1 MKPNDKLCAMA
12 MLAMLELIC
21 EKLGITNK
29 EVIDR
34 TKLIV
39 FNINQRR

>member
-1 MKPNDKLCAMA
+1 MKPNDRLCAM
-12 MLAMLELIC
+12 AMLELIC

>member
-1 MKPNDKLCAMA
+1 MKPNDKLCIM
-12 MLAMLELIC
+12 AMLELIC

-34 TKLIV
+34 TKYIASK
-39 FNINQRR
+39 IK